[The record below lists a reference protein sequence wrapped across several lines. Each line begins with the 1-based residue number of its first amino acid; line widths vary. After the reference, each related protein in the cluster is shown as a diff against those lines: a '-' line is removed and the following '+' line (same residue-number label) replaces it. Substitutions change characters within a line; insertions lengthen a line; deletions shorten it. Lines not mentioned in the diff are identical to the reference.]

1 MKDREAWHAA
11 VHMVRESQT
20 RLRDLTATVIHLE
33 LPRGSAAKD
42 LPANAENVNSVPGS
56 VRSSEERNDNTLR
69 ILAWGVPWTEEPGEL
84 QFMGW
89 QRIRYK
95 LATKQHHPFKNR

>member
-20 RLRDLTATVIHLE
+20 RLRDLTATVIHLG
-33 LPRGSAAKD
+33 LPHGSAAKD

-56 VRSSEERNDNTLR
+56 VRSSEERNGNTLLYSCLGSPMDR
-69 ILAWGVPWTEEPGEL
+69 GAWRATFHGV
-84 QFMGW
+84 
-89 QRIRYK
+89 
-95 LATKQHHPFKNR
+95 AKN